1 MIEKQDIKRYL
12 PHREP
17 FLFVDGVTEII
28 KDEYIKGFKEV
39 KEDEYYF
46 KGHFPDNPVVL
57 ISDGGDDFSD
67 ISEKFNCKY

>member
-46 KGHFPDNPVVL
+46 KGL
-57 ISDGGDDFSD
+57 
-67 ISEKFNCKY
+67 

>member
-12 PHREP
+12 RHREP

-39 KEDEYYF
+39 KEDEYYLKVIF
-46 KGHFPDNPVVL
+46 L
-57 ISDGGDDFSD
+57 ITQYFR
-67 ISEKFNCKY
+67 E